1 MNPPPPSPGLQP
13 RNPQPGSLQDG
24 QPHSGNL
31 QSPNLQSSIHKQ
43 TRLPLSVAF
52 EVVLQGIQ
60 IRLGRSIVTLLGVGL
75 GIAFLMAVL
84 TGHALRGGVAAE
96 RAARAEA
103 TRMESFL
110 VAETG
115 PLRDRDIAVLMAGPL
130 GDAEGWLLRRLASA
144 GVAQV
149 SVLRGQSAGLP
160 ALARGARV
168 REVAPDELARGA
180 SAVLVVGDG
189 PVPDLDWAALL
200 RGARQ
205 PVVALTR
212 GGHAAPGAGIARVV
226 TLARVLR
233 DDERQAAEVER
244 RRETFRT
251 IWITV
256 ISLLV
261 TVIGISNAMLMSVTE
276 RFREIGTMKC
286 LGALSHFIRQVFF
299 IEASLIGMAGSVLG
313 GIVGCLFAVGGMGLT
328 YGFGLVLAAL
338 SPLALSGYFAVC
350 VSAGV
355 VLAIGAAVYPARFA
369 ARMVPAAA
377 LRSTI

>member
-1 MNPPPPSPGLQP
+1 
-13 RNPQPGSLQDG
+13 
-24 QPHSGNL
+24 
-31 QSPNLQSSIHKQ
+31 
-43 TRLPLSVAF
+43 VAF

-115 PLRDRDIAVLMAGPL
+115 PLRDRDIAVLPAGPL

-180 SAVLVVGDG
+180 SAVLVVGNG

-212 GGHAAPGAGIARVV
+212 GGHAAPGAGIARAV

-251 IWITV
+251 VWITV

-350 VSAGV
+350 VLAGV